1 MAVPAPR
8 ATSGMECRAASF
20 VSDSTST
27 AFSGNAEANGCPA
40 SGCASSAACRTKR
53 VPKISSMLLRASS
66 GMSFI
71 TRLSTTRALRGRSGS
86 TLHPHALFVAHLN
99 GICRDIGLGGGS
111 RSREV
116 GRGGAEGCVQMPG
129 CQPDDREHH
138 PQDGE
143 LERGVVA
150 DRLSRE
156 DQAGY
161 ERHRERDAPVEAPR
175 LRVRPGVHRAY
186 DLPPLVGVSALG
198 LHGAVVA
205 NLGSGAVAYQA
216 PPMIHLASE
225 EDLVL
230 RTDPSVVRGMVGEP
244 GGAVALRAGVRV
256 AGKEV
261 EPEGDTDQEDRV
273 AYHQQNL
280 RMDGHYPTAPATRS
294 LRAVISVK
302 SISSGSS
309 TTTRGTVWRTPR

>member
-8 ATSGMECRAASF
+8 ATSGMRWWAASF
-20 VSDSTST
+20 VSDSTS
-27 AFSGNAEANGCPA
+27 AAVSGNTEANGCPA

-53 VPKISSMLLRASS
+53 VPKISSIVLRASS

-71 TRLSTTRALRGRSGS
+71 TRLSTTRAPRGRSRS
-86 TLHPHALFVAHLN
+86 TLHPLALFVARLN
-99 GICRDIGLGGGS
+99 GICRDIGRGRGL

-116 GRGGAEGCVQMPG
+116 GRGSAESCVQVPG
-129 CQPDDREHH
+129 HKHDDREHH

-161 ERHRERDAPVEAPR
+161 DGHRERDAPVEAAC

-198 LHGAVVA
+198 LHGAVLA

-225 EDLVL
+225 EELVFGPEG
-230 RTDPSVVRGMVGEP
+230 RVRGRCRP
-244 GGAVALRAGVRV
+244 RRS
-256 AGKEV
+256 
-261 EPEGDTDQEDRV
+261 
-273 AYHQQNL
+273 
-280 RMDGHYPTAPATRS
+280 RS
-294 LRAVISVK
+294 LPPAKPRDGWSLPYRSREPVASGSVISVK